1 MTRGGA
7 KRTIPTRYNW
17 MEEFRLE
24 NKDIARVLWE
34 TADLMEIAAED
45 SFRIR
50 SYRNGATAVE
60 GYPERIVDILRDPQ
74 RKVTDIPGIGKGLAH
89 VLAEIAERGSCE
101 RRDLLLEKFPPT
113 ALEFLKIQG
122 LGPKSIALI
131 FEHFR
136 ISTIDELE
144 RLCQEQKLRTLP
156 RMGAKLEE
164 KVLRSIAGY
173 RQRTGRYLLSYAEAV
188 AEELGEVLRQV
199 PGVDAVTPAGSL
211 RRGRETVGD
220 LDLLVTG
227 PSAKDALDKF
237 VAYPRVEE
245 VLGHGENK
253 ASAKV
258 GREGLQVDVRALLPE
273 SFGAAMQYF
282 TGSKDHN
289 VAIRLRAVKMGLK
302 LSEYGLFR
310 VADDARVGGETEEG
324 IYQALG
330 LPWIPPEL
338 RENTGEIEAAEQGRL
353 PELVEL
359 RHMRGDLHMHT
370 TESDGRATLEEM
382 AEAARQRGYQ
392 YIAIT
397 DHSKALSMT
406 NGLDEK
412 RVVEFAR
419 RVREINRSGL
429 GIRVFSGIECDILK
443 DGAMDLADDA
453 LAELDLVIGSV
464 HSHMNQE
471 SDEMTGRLLRA
482 LESPYLRIVGHPT
495 GRILLHR
502 DPFPFD
508 FDRVVAEAARRGVW
522 LEINASPER
531 LDLHGTL
538 IRTARAKGAK
548 FTISTDAHHP
558 QQLAN
563 MRYGVVTA
571 RRGWLGPD
579 DILNT
584 RGADEFAR
592 AIQAKS

>member
-1 MTRGGA
+1 M
-7 KRTIPTRYNW
+7 
-17 MEEFRLE
+17 E
-24 NKDIARVLWE
+24 NKEIARVLAE

-50 SYRNGATAVE
+50 SYRNGASAVE
-60 GYPERIVDILRDPQ
+60 SNPDRIEDILRDPA
-74 RKVTDIPGIGKGLAH
+74 RKVTDIPGIGKGLAA
-89 VLAEIAERGSCE
+89 VLEQIVATGSCD
-101 RRDLLLEKFPPT
+101 RRDQLLEKFPPT

-136 ISTIDELE
+136 ISTIDQLE
-144 RLCQEQKLRTLP
+144 TLCREQKLRELP

-164 KVLRSIAGY
+164 KVLRSIAQY
-173 RQRTGRYLLSYAEAV
+173 RVRSGRYLLSYAESMADELSAALLAV
-188 AEELGEVLRQV
+188 E
-199 PGVDAVTPAGSL
+199 GVEAVTPAGSL

-227 PSAKDALDKF
+227 PNATRALATF
-237 VAYPRVEE
+237 VKYPRVEE

-258 GREGLQVDVRALLPE
+258 GREGLQVDVRALPPE

-289 VAIRLRAVKMGLK
+289 VAIRTRAVRMGLK

-310 VADDARVGGETEEG
+310 SSDDSLVAAATEES

-338 RENTGEIEAAEQGRL
+338 RENSGEIEAAAEGRL

-359 RHMRGDLHMHT
+359 SQVRGDVHMHT
-370 TESDGRATLEEM
+370 TETDGRASLEEM
-382 AEAARQRGYQ
+382 AEAARQRGYE
-392 YIAIT
+392 YVAIT
-397 DHSKALSMT
+397 DHSKALAMA
-406 NGLDEK
+406 NGLDET
-412 RVVEFAR
+412 RAVAFAR
-419 RVREINRSGL
+419 QIRERNREGSL
-429 GIRVFSGIECDILK
+429 GIRIFSGIECDILK
-443 DGAMDLADDA
+443 DGAMDLSDDA
-453 LAELDLVIGSV
+453 LAELDLVVGSV
-464 HSHMNQE
+464 HSHMNLE
-471 SDEMTGRLLRA
+471 AAEMTDRLLRA
-482 LESPYLRIVGHPT
+482 LECPHLRILGHPT

-508 FDRVVAEAARRGVW
+508 FERVAAEAARRGVW

-531 LDLHGTL
+531 LDLHGAL
-538 IRTARAKGAK
+538 IRSAKAKGAR

-558 QQLAN
+558 KHLAN
-563 MRYGVVTA
+563 MRYGVTTA
-571 RRGWLGPD
+571 RRGWLGPK

-584 RGADEFAR
+584 LAAADFAA
-592 AIQAKS
+592 AIHAKS

>member
-1 MTRGGA
+1 
-7 KRTIPTRYNW
+7 
-17 MEEFRLE
+17 LE
-24 NKDIARVLWE
+24 NKEIARLLWE

-45 SFRIR
+45 GFRIR

-60 GYPERIVDILRDPQ
+60 GYPERIVDILRDPE
-74 RKVTDIPGIGKGLAH
+74 RKVTDIPGIGKGLAT
-89 VLAEIAERGSCE
+89 VLAEIIDHGSCE
-101 RRDLLLEKFPPT
+101 RRDLLLARFPPT
-113 ALEFLKIQG
+113 TLEFLKIQG
-122 LGPKSIALI
+122 LGPKGIALI
-131 FEHFR
+131 FEHYR

-144 RLCQEQKLRTLP
+144 RLCQEQKLRELP

-164 KVLRSIAGY
+164 KVLRSIAQY
-173 RQRTGRYLLSYAEAV
+173 RMRTGRYLLSYAESM
-188 AEELGEVLRQV
+188 AEELIADLRQV
-199 PGVDAVTPAGSL
+199 PGVEAITPAGSL

-227 PSAKDALDKF
+227 PAAPAAVLERF
-237 VAYPRVEE
+237 VRYPRVEE
-245 VLGHGENK
+245 VLARGENK

-258 GREGLQVDVRALLPE
+258 GREGLQVDVRALAPA

-289 VAIRLRAVKMGLK
+289 VAIRMRAIKMGLK

-310 VADDARVGGETEEG
+310 VADDLKMAGETEEG
-324 IYQALG
+324 VYQALG

-338 RENTGEIEAAEQGRL
+338 RENTGEIEAAEAGGL

-359 RHMRGDLHMHT
+359 KHIRGDIHMHT
-370 TESDGRATLEEM
+370 TETDGRATLEEM
-382 AEAARQRGYQ
+382 AEAARARGYE
-392 YIAIT
+392 YVAIT
-397 DHSKALSMT
+397 DHSKALAMA

-412 RVVEFAR
+412 RVVEFAK
-419 RVREINRSGL
+419 RVRALNANGL
-429 GIRVFSGIECDILK
+429 GIRIFSGLECDILK
-443 DGAMDLADDA
+443 DGAMDVADDA

-464 HSHMNQE
+464 HSHLNLE
-471 SDEMTGRLLRA
+471 AAEMTGRLLRA
-482 LESPYLRIVGHPT
+482 LECPHLRVLGHPT

-508 FDRVVAEAARRGVW
+508 FDRVVTEAARRGVW

-538 IRTARAKGAK
+538 IRTAKAKGAR

-558 QQLAN
+558 KHLES
-563 MRYGVVTA
+563 MKYGVLTA
-571 RRGWLGPD
+571 RRGWLGPN

-584 RGADEFAR
+584 LPADQFA
-592 AIQAKS
+592 AALQSKK